1 MKRLHSLKKLGFA
14 SLMLSSVVIMPVA
27 EAGLS
32 WFSRANCANNESISY
47 DTWDPRIL
55 TTSSTHYRY
64 GRYVHSGSIGWQN
77 TWRSAVVHWREGFSG
92 GWYVIGRHYLYHNG
106 RIINLGTTTAR
117 GCNPGDW

>member
-64 GRYVHSGSIGWQN
+64 GR
-77 TWRSAVVHWREGFSG
+77 
-92 GWYVIGRHYLYHNG
+92 LY
-106 RIINLGTTTAR
+106 TAEA
-117 GCNPGDW
+117 